1 MGDDATRHVLISS
14 ALPITSTYIYARHAF
29 LFLLYIFPHFV
40 MPHYPVYSLPTTMF
54 KHSETFCMEMIHESA

>member
-1 MGDDATRHVLISS
+1 MRDDATRHVLISS
-14 ALPITSTYIYARHAF
+14 ALSITTFMHAMLSYFFCIYS
-29 LFLLYIFPHFV
+29 PHFV